1 MQGRGKESAKKCGRE
16 DEIMAL
22 MMMSIR
28 EPDGDV
34 MLVMCRRPNSGE
46 ALWRP
51 MMLIRVMTNCYT
63 SVKQGGQT
71 DAFFS
76 VRHQREGIWHESEAR
91 WLPIRTLFATLP

>member
-28 EPDGDV
+28 EPEGDV
-34 MLVMCRRPNSGE
+34 MLVTCRRPNSEE
-46 ALWRP
+46 ALSRP

-71 DAFFS
+71 GVLFS
-76 VRHQREGIWHESEAR
+76 VRHQRKGIWHESEAR